1 MTPGPVDVKVD
12 IDLSAVPPEGE
23 RLVIGAP
30 AREGTLAVLG
40 QPRKTGSAAQA
51 RVESA
56 RSGANSARIATTVRV
71 PGWLTRDGAV
81 APVRQIEP
89 VISICFETLKEG
101 AGRSVGPSGQRHQ
114 RH

>member
-1 MTPGPVDVKVD
+1 MTRGPEDVEID

-40 QPRKTGSAAQA
+40 QPRKTGSAAQP

-56 RSGANSARIATTVRV
+56 RRGGDSVRIVASTFMY
-71 PGWLTRDGAV
+71 PDG
-81 APVRQIEP
+81 
-89 VISICFETLKEG
+89 
-101 AGRSVGPSGQRHQ
+101 
-114 RH
+114 